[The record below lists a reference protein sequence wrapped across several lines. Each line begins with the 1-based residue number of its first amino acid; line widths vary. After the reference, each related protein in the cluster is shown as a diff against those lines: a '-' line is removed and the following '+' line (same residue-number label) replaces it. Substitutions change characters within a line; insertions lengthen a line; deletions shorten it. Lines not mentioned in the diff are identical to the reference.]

1 MIYILQSNSAGGR
14 ARLRPFFV
22 NFCSSL
28 FCSVQLTGKD
38 SKCTFV
44 LCYLCA
50 ADNQLEDGPKESLE
64 DCKGEGNL
72 DSTVY
77 STAESTLTEREEKQ
91 APSEA
96 ERDVS
101 GESSVGTN
109 GPKEGETAELPAED
123 APSDTKEFQ
132 INLENTSGIV
142 QQK

>member
-1 MIYILQSNSAGGR
+1 MIYILQSNSAGET

-28 FCSVQLTGKD
+28 FFSVQLTGKD
-38 SKCTFV
+38 SKCTFA

-142 QQK
+142 QQ